1 MNAMS
6 LFDDDFYSTRVS
18 TRTKWKQRDWVNF
31 KPSKSWTSLRIALV
45 SSFVSSIA
53 AVLIFSLITGIGGG
67 SPGPGTS
74 LPAGTNIVQS
84 VDSGELI
91 IQVSAK
97 VGPAVVSIVNEQALG
112 ALSFGDSFGDLD
124 TIEPEEEVALQQAS
138 LGSGVLYEQVGKK
151 ARIITN
157 YHVIDQADA
166 IKVVLSNGEARE
178 ATIVGKDQISDIA
191 VLEIEAKGN
200 ETYAEIG
207 DSSKLRWGETILAIG
222 NPLGLDGSLTRGIVS
237 RLNGI
242 IPVSLNQDGVYDW
255 EQEVI
260 QIDASIN
267 SGNSGG
273 ALVDLNGRVVGINSM
288 KIADYGVEGIG
299 FAIPMNNVM
308 PIVTSL
314 VEHGRVLRPYLGVYT
329 LDLEEYNSRR
339 AFTRQFNR
347 QNSAEGEESESEAV
361 EEEDNGLGLPADVK
375 RGVLVMDT
383 VGPALRGGLQINDV
397 IVQLDKQQVGSTM
410 ELRKYLYTKKKIGEN
425 IEVVFYRAGELQKLT
440 LTLGESGSEGEE

>member
-1 MNAMS
+1 MS

-18 TRTKWKQRDWVNF
+18 TRTKWKQRDRVDF
-31 KPSKSWTSLRIALV
+31 KPNKSWTSLRIAMV
-45 SSFVSSIA
+45 SSFVSSIG
-53 AVLIFSLITGIGGG
+53 AVLIFSLVTGVGGG
-67 SPGPGTS
+67 STGPGTS

-112 ALSFGDSFGDLD
+112 ELSFGEDFGDLNL
-124 TIEPEEEVALQQAS
+124 IEPEEEVVLQQAS

-178 ATIVGKDQISDIA
+178 ATVVGKDQISDIA

-308 PIVTSL
+308 PIVNSL

-339 AFTRQFNR
+339 AFTRQFNK
-347 QNSAEGEESESEAV
+347 QNGAEGEESESEAV
-361 EEEDNGLGLPADVK
+361 EEEDSGLGLPADVK
-375 RGVLVMDT
+375 RGVLVMDA

-425 IEVVFYRAGELQKLT
+425 IEVAFYRAGELQKLT